1 MKLLSFA
8 CLLGAATAFVPP
20 RPATTRARG
29 AVRMMAEKSKSL
41 PFLPRPAALDGSVV
55 GDVGF
60 DPVGFTSWLPLP
72 YLQEAEIK
80 HCRIA
85 MLATLGWIVADFVHL
100 PGTFFISLFVCLI
113 GVVGSCRVAK

>member
-8 CLLGAATAFVPP
+8 CLLGAATAFVPAM
-20 RPATTRARG
+20 PATTRTRG
-29 AVRMMAEKSKSL
+29 AVRMMAEKSKSV

-60 DPVGFTSWLPLP
+60 DPVGFTSWLPLS

-100 PGTFFISLFVCLI
+100 PGTFSFVYLEWC
-113 GVVGSCRVAK
+113 VS